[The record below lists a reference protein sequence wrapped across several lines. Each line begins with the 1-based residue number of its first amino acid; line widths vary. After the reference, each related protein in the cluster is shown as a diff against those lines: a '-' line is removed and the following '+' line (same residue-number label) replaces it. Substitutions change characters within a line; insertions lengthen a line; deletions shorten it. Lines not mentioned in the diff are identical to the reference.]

1 MRHVFRV
8 NSAGSSAAIRN
19 MGLFCR
25 RFSGRFALAALC
37 VPMAA
42 PARADDA
49 GRLDA
54 AEQQLAA
61 IRRELAGIS
70 AAPPP
75 KAARASLNN
84 GRFTVASATGD
95 FSVSLRGTVQF
106 DAGYFSQGH
115 GPSGIDLNSGTN
127 FRRAYFGLEGTA
139 WRDWSYNIAYNFGGS
154 GTEKSGY
161 LYRAYIEYGGARPF
175 AVRIGAFSPFTGIED
190 ATGGTNLPFLERPTA
205 ASIARGIAGGS
216 SRQGIEL
223 FAQGQTYLVSLAYT
237 GAKTN
242 ESGTFDEQQALVG
255 RAGWLAVNGDSL
267 KWLLNVDATH
277 VLKLADTA
285 PGPAPSGFV
294 TLAAGPEIS
303 VDGTETLDTGAL
315 SARHVTEFG
324 LETAATSGRLF
335 GQGGWFHYAV
345 DRGGVLPDA
354 DFSGW
359 YVMAAFS
366 LTGEPR
372 LYDTETA
379 SFHDPVPARPLGK
392 GWGVWELAA
401 RFSHANLD
409 DNPAAPAALGGVAGG
424 IQDVW
429 STGVNWYP
437 NRTLRFML
445 DYANIQVRHVEA
457 PATAL
462 SANAIAM
469 RSQIAF

>member
-1 MRHVFRV
+1 
-8 NSAGSSAAIRN
+8 
-19 MGLFCR
+19 MGIF
-25 RFSGRFALAALC
+25 FQRFALTALC
-37 VPMAA
+37 VPLAA
-42 PARADDA
+42 PAWADDG
-49 GRLDA
+49 GRLAA

-61 IRRELAGIS
+61 IRHELAVMA
-70 AAPPP
+70 AAPSMRAGHNAP
-75 KAARASLNN
+75 AAAVRRSLDD
-84 GRFTVASATGD
+84 GRFTLASADGD

-106 DAGYFSQGH
+106 DAGYFSQGRNPA
-115 GPSGIDLNSGTN
+115 GVDLNSGTN

-161 LYRAYIEYGGARPF
+161 LYRAYVEYDGAQPF

-205 ASIARGIAGGS
+205 ATIARGIAGGS
-216 SRQGIEL
+216 GRQGIEL
-223 FAQGQTYLVSLAYT
+223 FAQGRTYLVSLAYT

-242 ESGTFDEQQALVG
+242 ESGTFDEQQAVVG
-255 RAGWLAVNGDSL
+255 RAAWLAVDQDRL
-267 KWLLNVDATH
+267 KWLLNLDATH

-294 TLAAGPEIS
+294 RLEAGPEIS
-303 VDGTETLDTGAL
+303 VDGIQTLDTGAL

-324 LETAATSGRLF
+324 LESAVDAGRLF

-345 DRGGVLPDA
+345 DRGGALADA
-354 DFSGW
+354 GFSGW

-372 LYDTETA
+372 LYDAGTA
-379 SFHDPVPARPLGK
+379 SFHNPVPVAPLGK
-392 GWGVWELAA
+392 GWGAWEVAA
-401 RFSHANLD
+401 RFSHTNLND
-409 DNPAAPAALGGVAGG
+409 AAGTPAALGSVAGG

-437 NRTLRFML
+437 NRPLRFML
-445 DYANIQVRHVEA
+445 DYANIQVRQA
-457 PATAL
+457 GTATL
-462 SANAIAM
+462 TANAVAM